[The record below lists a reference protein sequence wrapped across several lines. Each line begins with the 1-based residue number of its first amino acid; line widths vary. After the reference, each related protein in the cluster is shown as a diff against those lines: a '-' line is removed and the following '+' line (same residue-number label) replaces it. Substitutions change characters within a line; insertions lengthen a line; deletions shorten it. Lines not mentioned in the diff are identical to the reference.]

1 MGKLKVVK
9 APDVGTG
16 AHPAITPEGRVAQ
29 LGALAYDIAEQQM
42 RDGTASSQ
50 VITYF
55 LKANSQQQKLEHE
68 LKMKELEL
76 MAAKTEQIKSTK
88 RSEELMEE
96 AIKAFRNYSGNGT
109 PDEYE
114 DPDLY

>member
-9 APDVGTG
+9 APDVGAG
-16 AHPAITPEGRVAQ
+16 MHPAITPEAREKQ
-29 LGALAYDIAEQQM
+29 LGALAYDVAEQQL

-50 VITYF
+50 VITHF
-55 LKANSQQQKLEHE
+55 LKAVSQRERLEHE

-114 DPDLY
+114 DPDIY

>member
-1 MGKLKVVK
+1 MGRVKVVTHHSSDK
-9 APDVGTG
+9 STQPG
-16 AHPAITPEGRVAQ
+16 ITPESMEKR
-29 LGALAYDIAEQQM
+29 LGAMAYSLAEQQL

-50 VITYF
+50 VITHF
-55 LKANSQQQKLEHE
+55 LKAVSTREKLEHE

-76 MAAKTEQIKSTK
+76 MAAKTAQINSTK

-96 AIKAFRNYSGNGT
+96 AIKAFRNYSGNGA

-114 DPDLY
+114 DSDIY